1 MYASTVARWERAVA
15 KLRKGVEMPS
25 EYWESEGWR
34 YVKIVDKRKRIEC
47 TRGWSF
53 EGAWGSGPGLEGEV
67 APEVRKRKFGGSVD
81 ADGGYRL
88 LENIAKRVKRM

>member
-1 MYASTVARWERAVA
+1 MPWLSNPRAEAAGKEGVRERG
-15 KLRKGVEMPS
+15 REVE
-25 EYWESEGWR
+25 
-34 YVKIVDKRKRIEC
+34 KDKRKRIEF

>member
-1 MYASTVARWERAVA
+1 
-15 KLRKGVEMPS
+15 
-25 EYWESEGWR
+25 
-34 YVKIVDKRKRIEC
+34 
-47 TRGWSF
+47 
-53 EGAWGSGPGLEGEV
+53 LEGEV